1 MKLLTGYASERGSTR
16 EIAERV
22 AARIASHGHAVDVRP
37 MSAVRS
43 PDGYDAVVLGSA
55 IHNQKWLPE
64 ATGFV
69 HRNIDALAA
78 RPVWL
83 FSAGMPGAMRAPLR
97 RLAMREEPKVIA
109 DFRDAV
115 RPRDHRL
122 FSGVVH
128 RDDLPLAGRLVFR
141 AIGCHYG
148 DYRDWAQIDAWSDH
162 IAAQLTAESPGAS
175 QPSHQEGPHDVDPSS
190 TQPARPGHR
199 QEGPDAPHP
208 V

>member
-1 MKLLTGYASERGSTR
+1 MKLLTGYASEHGSTR
-16 EIAERV
+16 EIAERIG
-22 AARIASHGHAVDVRP
+22 ARIASHGHAVDVRA
-37 MSAVRS
+37 MSGAQS
-43 PDGYDAVVLGSA
+43 PEGYDAVVLGSA
-55 IHNQKWLPE
+55 IHNQKWLPQ

-69 HRNIDALAA
+69 HRNLDVLAA

-83 FSAGMPGAMRAPLR
+83 FSVGMPGALRGPWR

-141 AIGCHYG
+141 AMGCHYG
-148 DYRDWAQIDAWSDH
+148 DYRDWVQIDTWSDDL
-162 IAAQLTAESPGAS
+162 ATQLTTEAEDTSSQSP
-175 QPSHQEGPHDVDPSS
+175 
-190 TQPARPGHR
+190 
-199 QEGPDAPHP
+199 
-208 V
+208 